1 MHCGILQK
9 TATCKVRK
17 ERIELA
23 LDIMA
28 SFGKLLR
35 SHVLGLKYNGWD
47 NLPAKRFFRI

>member
-1 MHCGILQK
+1 MHCEILQK
-9 TATCKVRK
+9 IAKCKVRRK
-17 ERIELA
+17 RVKLA
-23 LDIMA
+23 LDIMM